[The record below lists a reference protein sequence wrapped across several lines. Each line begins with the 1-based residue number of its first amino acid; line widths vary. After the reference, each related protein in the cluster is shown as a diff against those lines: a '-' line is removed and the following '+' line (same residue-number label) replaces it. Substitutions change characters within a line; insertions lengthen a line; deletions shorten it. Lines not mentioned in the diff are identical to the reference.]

1 MDTNELVEALVADL
15 RKPGPSLSS
24 VWWGATGL
32 AVVLAGFLFF
42 VLIGPRPDFAAT
54 AETPRFVFKFVVMI
68 ILALIAFRLVRK
80 LSCPGEP
87 WRDAALHLTAVP
99 ALLLV
104 GIVIE
109 LVLLPPDVWFTKLVG
124 TNNLICL
131 TYVPLMG
138 IGPLA
143 GFIAALHYGA
153 PTRPALAGAVAGLLA
168 GGLAATF
175 YAANCTDDSPLFVA
189 TWYTIGITG
198 LAVVGAVAG
207 NRFAR
212 W

>member
-24 VWWGATGL
+24 VWWVAAGL
-32 AVVLAGFLFF
+32 GVILAGILFF
-42 VLIGPRPDFAAT
+42 VTLGPRPDFAAAT
-54 AETPRFVFKFVVMI
+54 QTPRFVFKFVVTI
-68 ILALIAFRLVRK
+68 TLALVAFRLVRK
-80 LSCPGEP
+80 LSYPGEP
-87 WRDAALHLTAVP
+87 WRGATLHLAAAP
-99 ALLLV
+99 ALLV
-104 GIVIE
+104 VAVIVE
-109 LVLLPPDVWFTKLVG
+109 LMLLPPDVWLARLVG
-124 TNNLICL
+124 RNSLICL
-131 TYVPLMG
+131 TYIPLIG

-143 GFIAALHYGA
+143 AFIAALRYGA

-175 YAANCTDDSPLFVA
+175 YAAHCTDDSPLFVA
-189 TWYTIGITG
+189 TWYTIAIAGVA
-198 LAVVGAVAG
+198 LVGAVGG

>member
-1 MDTNELVEALVADL
+1 MDCNELIEALVADL

-24 VWWGATGL
+24 VWSGATGL
-32 AVVLAGFLFF
+32 AVVLAGILFF
-42 VLIGPRPDFAAT
+42 VLIGPRPDFAAA
-54 AETPRFVFKFVVMI
+54 AETPRFVFKFVVTI
-68 ILALIAFRLVRK
+68 TLALGAFRLVRK
-80 LSCPGEP
+80 FSYPGEP
-87 WRDAALHLTAVP
+87 WRGAALHLTAVP

-143 GFIAALHYGA
+143 AFIAALRYGA
-153 PTRPALAGAVAGLLA
+153 PTRPALAGAAAGLLA
-168 GGLAATF
+168 GGLAAAF
-175 YAANCTDDSPLFVA
+175 YAAHCTDDAPLFVA

>member
-1 MDTNELVEALVADL
+1 MDSNELIEALVADL
-15 RKPGPSLSS
+15 RKRPSLSS
-24 VWWGATGL
+24 AWWGAAGL
-32 AVVLAGFLFF
+32 ALALAGFLFF
-42 VLIGPRPDFAAT
+42 ATLGPRPDFAA
-54 AETPRFVFKFVVMI
+54 AIHTPRFDFKFVVTI
-68 ILALIAFRLVRK
+68 TLAVVTFRLVRK
-80 LSCPGEP
+80 LSYPGEP

-143 GFIAALHYGA
+143 AFIAALRYGA
-153 PTRPALAGAVAGLLA
+153 PTRPVLAGAVAGLLA

-175 YAANCTDDSPLFVA
+175 YAAHCTDDSPLFVA
-189 TWYTIGITG
+189 TWYTIAIAG
-198 LAVVGAVAG
+198 LAVVGAAAG